1 MDFIE
6 ILSSILGIVVFL
18 NAISSLIIYIP
29 KNKNKKYTETQNGEK
44 WLWKDTAFLTLIIL
58 STLITVIIPIWLLDN
73 SILESIVVFSF
84 FLKLIVQF
92 IPSATVLKNIVSE
105 KSGGNLNVQE
115 FSALYFLAIIFGYS
129 KTFDIPEKI
138 QMFAESLNNFVLA
151 DLITTSFYIVFTC
164 MCIFFIST
172 LILNPLKLLIKIAK
186 KVVRFISKKKIN
198 YILSKLEYVTNRQ
211 FYPKTFFVSI
221 IEYAAR
227 KENKLLKIL
236 LGIVSILLGVIDII
250 RITVELL
257 ASYLVSILY
266 FIFLLLKQICHILR
280 KICIWIEGFSDKTFI
295 AISFRLAIILG
306 LSCTVILNRYNS
318 FLYNE
323 DNSTAVLEFITSA
336 IIIPVIFEWISSYK
350 NKKQIKSNIPTS
362 LKEHR

>member
-1 MDFIE
+1 MEFIE

-18 NAISSLIIYIP
+18 NAISSLIIYLP
-29 KNKNKKYTETQNGEK
+29 KSENKNNSESQNSEK
-44 WLWKDTAFLTLIIL
+44 WLWKDTAFLVLVLL
-58 STLITVIIPIWLLDN
+58 SAAITVIIPIWILNN
-73 SILESIVVFSF
+73 SVLKFIISISF

-129 KTFDIPEKI
+129 NTFNIPEKI
-138 QMFAESLNNFVLA
+138 QLFVESLKNIVVA
-151 DLITTSFYIVFTC
+151 DLIFTSFYIVFTC

-172 LILNPLKLLIKIAK
+172 LMLNPLKLLIKIAK
-186 KVVRFISKKKIN
+186 KFARFISKKKIN
-198 YILSKLEYVTNRQ
+198 FILSKLHSATNRQ
-211 FYPKTFFVSI
+211 FYPKTFFVTI
-221 IEYAAR
+221 IESAAR
-227 KENKLLKIL
+227 KENKLLKIIFGIFSIP
-236 LGIVSILLGVIDII
+236 LGIIDII
-250 RITVELL
+250 RITIELL
-257 ASYLVSILY
+257 ASYLVAIFY
-266 FIFLLLKQICHILR
+266 FILLLIKQIYHILR
-280 KICIWIEGFSDKTFI
+280 KVCIWIEGFSDKTFI

-318 FLYNE
+318 FLYNK

-350 NKKQIKSNIPTS
+350 NKKHAESNA
-362 LKEHR
+362 

>member
-29 KNKNKKYTETQNGEK
+29 KSTNKNNIETHDSEK
-44 WLWKDTAFLTLIIL
+44 WTWKDTAFLILVIL
-58 STLITVIIPIWLLDN
+58 SVVITMIIPIWLLDN
-73 SILESIVVFSF
+73 SILKIIILFSF

-92 IPSATVLKNIVSE
+92 IPSAAVLKNIVSE
-105 KSGGNLNVQE
+105 KSSGNLNVQE

-129 KTFDIPEKI
+129 NTFNIPEKI
-138 QMFAESLNNFVLA
+138 QLFVESLKNSIVA
-151 DLITTSFYIVFTC
+151 DLILTSFYIVFTC
-164 MCIFFIST
+164 ICIFFVST
-172 LILNPLKLLIKIAK
+172 LILNPLKLLIKFSK
-186 KVVRFISKKKIN
+186 KIIRFIPKKKIN
-198 YILSKLEYVTNRQ
+198 YILSKLHSAINRQ
-211 FYPKTFFVSI
+211 FYPKTFFVSV

-227 KENKLLKIL
+227 KENKLSKIVF
-236 LGIVSILLGVIDII
+236 GIFSIPLGVIDII
-250 RITVELL
+250 RIAVELF

-266 FIFLLLKQICHILR
+266 FILLFLKQISLILR
-280 KICIWIEGFSDKTFI
+280 KVCLWIESFSDKTFI

-306 LSCTVILNRYNS
+306 LSCIVILNRYNS
-318 FLYNE
+318 FLYSK

-350 NKKQIKSNIPTS
+350 SKKHAESNTS
-362 LKEHR
+362 KEYS